1 MSKVVEVLT
10 STRLWTAV
18 VATGA
23 VFYTTWTG
31 NEITP
36 EQLAKVQ
43 TTVLAIVS
51 IAAMVIGADTV
62 RKLGKSE
69 PKQ

>member
-31 NEITP
+31 NEVTP

-51 IAAMVIGADTV
+51 IASNSNPPVPICPNNTTAH
-62 RKLGKSE
+62 
-69 PKQ
+69 